1 MPSLDGLFESYSRL
15 VVKHRRPIL
24 AIWAVI
30 VVLMVPFAL
39 DSANIV
45 SYSINIP
52 TSNNQSQIAENIVST
67 QFSSYQQPDNT
78 YYVIM
83 QGQNV
88 LTPGFYQKYQQLNQ
102 TLFNSLAS
110 AGLKNVTSVYSLEY
124 SLISQLSANIPTAFS
139 NTSVLVNH
147 TAQALTELGQNL
159 SAADLSL
166 HQIYLEAQNS
176 SAAFTSL
183 LNQINYTNHA
193 EYSLL
198 DRVNSTAR
206 LIYGIPSGYLSV
218 WSSIFTSPSGSSMS
232 TPEIS
237 SAANA
242 SYIMSTGGFGGSQP
256 ALAYYSGFYSNWYS
270 ETQGMTPSSV
280 EMNLIQMGSG
290 AVNKTVPQYIASEN
304 LNQTESTFIQTV
316 AGSFNLTDF
325 ASKSALDSVTLGIF
339 TSGLPQTQATMAS
352 QAFSLGRDPSATS
365 LVNLATYILSQQIPS
380 PQLDFTLGAYYS
392 SLNDSLAS
400 YSINYFVRNLIAN
413 DPSLT
418 STLSSSLNLTL
429 QEFATYAYSIG
440 VPENSTLLHSYQKS
454 ILGQVFSSNYTLSN
468 AIMKGYNITVQDFVD
483 DVFDASQAGNP
494 ALSTY
499 TTNLTA
505 QSIEVGIAKVFY
517 LEYNP
522 AAIMN
527 LVDGVQ
533 NGSLTVSSSAD
544 HILSGESGWSG
555 SLEQLPVYPGKG
567 LLNQFVSPSGNTT
580 VAILQFENPPSKS
593 AQSLFESLVTSANSP
608 GFQTHYTSTS
618 ILDND
623 VQAVISDSESIALP
637 FGILVAV
644 IVTGLFFLSPVAAL
658 IPMLMFGVALE
669 VGFGLIDII
678 LGKLQGQTLSYIS
691 PIIIAVLG
699 LGLASDYAVLM
710 LNRFRQEL
718 KGDPPAAGATTVR
731 WAGEAVFTSGLTVV
745 MSYLALSLSGIPLFS
760 DVGSA
765 NVIVVSVILAC
776 SLSLLPAAMTSASG
790 KLFWPGHSLR
800 VRPSRLT
807 GITRRSMKRP
817 KLVVGVLVLITLGA
831 VVLSVTLP
839 VNVNFLSLAPNT
851 PGKIGL
857 DQLTNNFG
865 GSALLPEYVVVS
877 LPSPLSAGNNTY
889 NQAELQLLSRVEST
903 IRNQTGVNAVYGPVS
918 PYNAS
923 IPVSTINSLPE
934 DQRAVYAQAISGY
947 LTKNNET
954 TYFKVVFGGDPFSN
968 RVLSEATT
976 LGNTLSAM
984 NAPGYTILMGGIS
997 TDSAGVLQYVF
1008 SILPK
1013 IIVVLVAAIFVVLL
1027 LQLRSVFTPLRLIAT
1042 ILSSVTWTLGIVWI
1056 IFYGLSGLSIYIFA
1070 PLFLVTTM
1078 LGVGMDYDIFLI
1090 TRVREEVA
1098 KGYSDEDA
1106 LIRTAETTAG
1116 VITVLGIIL
1125 GSVFFGLVLSQVKL
1139 LQQIG
1144 LTLTLG
1150 VLMDTFIV
1158 WLMFVPAIMV
1168 LAKKWNWWPGNPRR
1182 NRRQLTTDENT
1193 NPH

>member
-1 MPSLDGLFESYSRL
+1 MRDQHQKLRMRIDSSISTPCSFEPPLTLHATRFYLWIRDKEYCEKGGKAEQRHQLPSLDGLFESYSRL

-176 SAAFTSL
+176 SA
-183 LNQINYTNHA
+183 
-193 EYSLL
+193 
-198 DRVNSTAR
+198 R

-232 TPEIS
+232 TPKIS

-468 AIMKGYNITVQDFVD
+468 AIMKGYN
-483 DVFDASQAGNP
+483 
-494 ALSTY
+494 
-499 TTNLTA
+499 
-505 QSIEVGIAKVFY
+505 
-517 LEYNP
+517 
-522 AAIMN
+522 
-527 LVDGVQ
+527 
-533 NGSLTVSSSAD
+533 
-544 HILSGESGWSG
+544 
-555 SLEQLPVYPGKG
+555 
-567 LLNQFVSPSGNTT
+567 
-580 VAILQFENPPSKS
+580 
-593 AQSLFESLVTSANSP
+593 
-608 GFQTHYTSTS
+608 
-618 ILDND
+618 
-623 VQAVISDSESIALP
+623 
-637 FGILVAV
+637 
-644 IVTGLFFLSPVAAL
+644 
-658 IPMLMFGVALE
+658 
-669 VGFGLIDII
+669 
-678 LGKLQGQTLSYIS
+678 
-691 PIIIAVLG
+691 
-699 LGLASDYAVLM
+699 
-710 LNRFRQEL
+710 
-718 KGDPPAAGATTVR
+718 
-731 WAGEAVFTSGLTVV
+731 
-745 MSYLALSLSGIPLFS
+745 
-760 DVGSA
+760 
-765 NVIVVSVILAC
+765 
-776 SLSLLPAAMTSASG
+776 
-790 KLFWPGHSLR
+790 
-800 VRPSRLT
+800 
-807 GITRRSMKRP
+807 
-817 KLVVGVLVLITLGA
+817 
-831 VVLSVTLP
+831 
-839 VNVNFLSLAPNT
+839 
-851 PGKIGL
+851 
-857 DQLTNNFG
+857 
-865 GSALLPEYVVVS
+865 
-877 LPSPLSAGNNTY
+877 
-889 NQAELQLLSRVEST
+889 
-903 IRNQTGVNAVYGPVS
+903 
-918 PYNAS
+918 
-923 IPVSTINSLPE
+923 
-934 DQRAVYAQAISGY
+934 
-947 LTKNNET
+947 
-954 TYFKVVFGGDPFSN
+954 
-968 RVLSEATT
+968 
-976 LGNTLSAM
+976 
-984 NAPGYTILMGGIS
+984 
-997 TDSAGVLQYVF
+997 
-1008 SILPK
+1008 
-1013 IIVVLVAAIFVVLL
+1013 
-1027 LQLRSVFTPLRLIAT
+1027 
-1042 ILSSVTWTLGIVWI
+1042 
-1056 IFYGLSGLSIYIFA
+1056 
-1070 PLFLVTTM
+1070 
-1078 LGVGMDYDIFLI
+1078 
-1090 TRVREEVA
+1090 
-1098 KGYSDEDA
+1098 
-1106 LIRTAETTAG
+1106 
-1116 VITVLGIIL
+1116 
-1125 GSVFFGLVLSQVKL
+1125 
-1139 LQQIG
+1139 
-1144 LTLTLG
+1144 
-1150 VLMDTFIV
+1150 
-1158 WLMFVPAIMV
+1158 
-1168 LAKKWNWWPGNPRR
+1168 
-1182 NRRQLTTDENT
+1182 
-1193 NPH
+1193 